1 MENIVRFVAL
11 TQGARLPVR
20 ADPTLQGSMSLR
32 AYRFCEPFV
41 QASGYGW
48 TMFSPIDFRII
59 WDGSEFSWKPEG
71 YSKWMPFSEAQM
83 PGYSEWF
90 AKNAP
95 EDFRRLE
102 LPFLTA
108 FPERGVV
115 QIWTGYVAKTRA
127 NWSLLLRGPAN
138 QIRSATYFN
147 LEGIVE
153 HDWWFG
159 PVLGNL
165 QFTIANKEVRFTRS
179 TPLLLA
185 QPVLRQ
191 AYSTELLGSVDAKNS
206 IESLSVEDWT
216 SFEQALFFGAD
227 EKPVGS
233 YARIARK
240 RSDS

>member
-1 MENIVRFVAL
+1 
-11 TQGARLPVR
+11 
-20 ADPTLQGSMSLR
+20 
-32 AYRFCEPFV
+32 
-41 QASGYGW
+41 
-48 TMFSPIDFRII
+48 
-59 WDGSEFSWKPEG
+59 
-71 YSKWMPFSEAQM
+71 MPFSEAQM